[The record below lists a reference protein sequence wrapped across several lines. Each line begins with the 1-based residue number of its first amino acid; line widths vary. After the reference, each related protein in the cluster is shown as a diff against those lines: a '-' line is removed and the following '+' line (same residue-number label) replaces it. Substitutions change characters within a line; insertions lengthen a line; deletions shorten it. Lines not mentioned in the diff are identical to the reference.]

1 MHNKHITFTVPFYE
15 NEALLKKTVESVI
28 AQSIPDW
35 TLIISLDSK
44 LSETFSE
51 YLTRLNENRVSVIE
65 NNSTN
70 KGICGNWN
78 NCINAA
84 DSEYIT
90 ILHSDDEL
98 APNYIATMLSA
109 INEAPEHALYFCDV
123 NIIDINSKPTFS
135 FADKVKDYIKPSKS
149 TLKVEGDNGLAS
161 LLKGCYIFCPSI
173 CYRSDVLKKYKFRET
188 WKMVLDLDLYARLLM
203 DGFSFYRANKK
214 AYRYRRHDDNQ
225 TAKLTKDFKRF
236 DEEVA
241 LYEYLT
247 HKAKENGWNKTER
260 IARKKTIIKLHLCFL
275 SIKSLFLF
283 DLSNS
288 KRTLRYLF
296 ELLK

>member
-214 AYRYRRHDDNQ
+214 AYRYRRHDNNQ